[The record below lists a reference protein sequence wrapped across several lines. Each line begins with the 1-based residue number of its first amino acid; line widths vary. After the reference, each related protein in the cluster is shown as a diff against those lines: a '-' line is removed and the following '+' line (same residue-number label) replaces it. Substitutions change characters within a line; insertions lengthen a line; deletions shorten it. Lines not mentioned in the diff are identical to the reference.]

1 MRPCPTCILVLLY
14 LYLVF
19 VRAPIRFHRY
29 AATLQLHFTMRNFVQ
44 TRLRLQARAR
54 ARRRIFFEARRAR
67 TRAAFTCGAAILIT
81 RLSSGGKHKFR
92 PSALFLRIDID
103 PCRYE
108 PNLLFSSILFF
119 YVIASRNFFNREG
132 IFHSRGF
139 LSRGGLLERERNVEW
154 LYK

>member
-1 MRPCPTCILVLLY
+1 MVGSAGMRPCPTCILVLLY

-103 PCRYE
+103 PW
-108 PNLLFSSILFF
+108 FSSLTFSSRPFF
-119 YVIASRNFFNREG
+119 FFTLSRRE
-132 IFHSRGF
+132 IFLIERGF
-139 LSRGGLLERERNVEW
+139 SIPVDFYRGGV
-154 LYK
+154 Y